1 MVYCKNWELEDEKE
15 TLLSIRVKALQES
28 MKGLASY
35 LQFTNK
41 TGNDYADGGLPTLD
55 TNLIVGSNNQILY
68 KYYEKPTTT
77 ITTVRMSTAMA
88 ENPKMQCLAND
99 LVRRL
104 LNTKEDIPSSY
115 RAEVV
120 DRYRTILLTSG
131 HNLDQTRKILSNGMK
146 GYVAKVGRR
155 KEK

>member
-1 MVYCKNWELEDEKE
+1 MVYCKKWELEDEQE

-35 LQFTNK
+35 LQFTNE

-104 LNTKEDIPSSY
+104 LNTKEDHLAATELRWWIDIGRYSRPVGTTLT
-115 RAEVV
+115 RPEIKEQAQRLEPILRVV
-120 DRYRTILLTSG
+120 ERTF
-131 HNLDQTRKILSNGMK
+131 
-146 GYVAKVGRR
+146 
-155 KEK
+155 